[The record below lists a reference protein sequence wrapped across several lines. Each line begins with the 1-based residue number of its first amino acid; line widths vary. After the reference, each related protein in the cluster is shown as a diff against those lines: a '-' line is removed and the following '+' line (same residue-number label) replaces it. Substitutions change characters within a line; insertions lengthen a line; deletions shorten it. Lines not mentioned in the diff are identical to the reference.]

1 MPAIIAAIA
10 ASTALG
16 IWTGR
21 RFGAGAQGFSR
32 RSLLVV
38 LHFVLPPITFL
49 NLTRASLDLNAGRD
63 IGAGMSASSDLVERY
78 REALDAWNRRDLVWI
93 LEQASPEI
101 EFRTAQLFPGI
112 EPVYR
117 GREGMVEFWT
127 SFIEEPW
134 ALLRFDIEEIFP
146 AGESRVLALLTFHG
160 TERGSGDEVSVP
172 YAHLATFE
180 GEEVARIDAFDD
192 WDDARRA
199 AATER

>member
-1 MPAIIAAIA
+1 
-10 ASTALG
+10 
-16 IWTGR
+16 
-21 RFGAGAQGFSR
+21 
-32 RSLLVV
+32 
-38 LHFVLPPITFL
+38 
-49 NLTRASLDLNAGRD
+49 
-63 IGAGMSASSDLVERY
+63 MSESSDNVERY

-93 LEQASPEI
+93 LEQAAPEI
-101 EFRTAQLFPGI
+101 EFNTAQLFPGI
-112 EPVYR
+112 DEVYR

-127 SFIEEPW
+127 TFIEEPW
-134 ALLRFDIEEIFP
+134 ALFELEV
-146 AGESRVLALLTFHG
+146 ESLDEASEDRVLALLTFHG